1 MLEGDDLFTD
11 EEWIKFLYFY
21 GKVSEMEVNKEQ
33 ELVKRFKK
41 LAKQNQDL
49 EEVIKKLTKE
59 NEKLRRQN
67 EKHKALLES
76 LSTEEI
82 AKGLRSLEKT
92 RSLKFE
98 MATVL
103 FASIQGFSRLTDI
116 KDSGAMMDELDE
128 IFFTFDSIVAK
139 YNIEKIKTI
148 GDAYMC
154 AGGIPQKNITNPID
168 VVMAALEM
176 QHYLELHR
184 EKRSKEGKNY
194 WQLQLGI
201 HTGPVTAQA
210 IGKSKIS
217 YDIKGDTVNTAT
229 RVQSAG
235 TPGEILISVFTYEL
249 VKEFFVCDYYGKMPV
264 KYKGDLD
271 MYAVKGLKPEFS
283 EQEDGITPNHNF
295 YIKFG
300 LIQFTDI
307 QEIILDKL
315 EKELPAFLYYHNVKH
330 TVDVVTEVE
339 LIGWAEGCSDEE
351 ILLLKTAGLFHD
363 AGHTVEYDNHEY
375 HGTVLAREMLPRYH
389 YSEEQIERICKII
402 MATKLPP
409 KPTDLLERIICDS
422 DLDYL
427 GRSDFIPVSNTLY
440 KELKEQNKIG
450 TLNDWNK
457 LQIKFIS
464 GHQYFTKT
472 ARSLREVNKQKQI
485 ERISQLIEQD

>member
-1 MLEGDDLFTD
+1 MDIRQD
-11 EEWIKFLYFY
+11 EELIK
-21 GKVSEMEVNKEQ
+21 
-33 ELVKRFKK
+33 RIKK
-41 LAKQNQDL
+41 LAKQNQEL
-49 EEVIKKLTKE
+49 EDVIKKLQKE

-76 LSTEEI
+76 LSTDEI
-82 AKGLRSLEKT
+82 ARGLRSLEKT

-103 FASIQGFSRLTDI
+103 FASIQGFSRI
-116 KDSGAMMDELDE
+116 AGAQDSEAMMDELDE
-128 IFFTFDSIVAK
+128 IFFHFDHIVSK

-176 QHYLELHR
+176 QHYLQMHR
-184 EKRSKEGKNY
+184 ERRSSKGKNY
-194 WQLQLGI
+194 WQLQLGV

-210 IGKSKIS
+210 LGKSKIS

-229 RVQSAG
+229 RLQSAG
-235 TPGEILISVFTYEL
+235 VPGEVLISVFTYEL
-249 VKEFFVCDYYGKMPV
+249 VKEFFVCEYYGKMPV

-271 MYAVKGLKPEFS
+271 MFTVKGLRPEFS
-283 EQEDGITPNHNF
+283 ENEDGITPNKQF
-295 YIKFG
+295 FIKFG

-307 QEIILDKL
+307 QEVILDKL
-315 EKELPAFLYYHNVKH
+315 EKELPSYLYYHNVKH

-351 ILLLKTAGLFHD
+351 ILLLKTAALFHD
-363 AGHTVEYDNHEY
+363 AGHTVQYDNHEY
-375 HGTVLAREMLPRYH
+375 YGKVMAREMLPSYH
-389 YSEEQIERICKII
+389 YTPEQIDRICEII
-402 MATKLPP
+402 MATQLPP
-409 KPTDLLERIICDS
+409 KPKNLLEKIICDS

-440 KELKEQNKIG
+440 RELKEQNKIG
-450 TLNDWNK
+450 SLNDWNK

-485 ERISQLIEQD
+485 ERIRQLIDNDQ